1 MAHLF
6 AVARDWEGLTDKG
19 RAGLR
24 KLVTE
29 LVNYPCKMACQPNNG
44 SVDIFVLNLRKNK
57 VTDWLEIQETGA
69 IGVVFEQYPNPDAVA
84 VGRLSDACDLYNE
97 KIGAEF
103 ASDSEGEGEGE
114 RESDGGSETSGSET
128 TSEES
133 KPE

>member
-6 AVARDWEGLTDKG
+6 AAARDWEGLTDKG

-29 LVNYPCKMACQPNNG
+29 LVNYPCKLACQPNNG
-44 SVDIFVLNLRKNK
+44 SVDIFVLNIRKNA

-97 KIGAEF
+97 KIGVEF
-103 ASDSEGEGEGE
+103 ASDSEGDGE
-114 RESDGGSETSGSET
+114 DGGSETSDSET
-128 TSEES
+128 ASEAS